1 MQQACHATIPAMTD
15 PDAAPPADPLAAFLA
30 ELGRFSVDDLAMVAL
45 PEPDPD
51 ERAALLQRAVDAAHA
66 ADRREELAAAPA
78 RAREQLFRAWSRR
91 GYEPTWF
98 GLNWG
103 RSLGRADDRA
113 RLVAAVED
121 AAVAAVVADLLS
133 AEDVGALREPFE
145 IATSMAGAGPVV
157 ESDRP
162 RLAEASAPSS
172 SSRRPWRSAPRSS
185 TGAYVL
191 GGALAAPGCSRSLQ
205 RRRRG

>member
-1 MQQACHATIPAMTD
+1 MTD
-15 PDAAPPADPLAAFLA
+15 PVAVPPATPPADPLAAFLA
-30 ELGRFSVDDLAMVAL
+30 ELGRYSVDDLSMVAL
-45 PEPDPD
+45 PEPDAD

-66 ADRREELAAAPA
+66 ADRRAELAMAPA

-121 AAVAAVVADLLS
+121 AAVAAVMADLLS
-133 AEDVGALREPFE
+133 PEDVGALREPFD
-145 IATSMAGAGPVV
+145 IATSMAGAAPASNPIIRGSGPQRGFVAALLGLGIV
-157 ESDRP
+157 GAV
-162 RLAEASAPSS
+162 LT
-172 SSRRPWRSAPRSS
+172 
-185 TGAYVL
+185 TGALLV
-191 GGALAAPGCSRSLQ
+191 GGAMAGVAWLTRLRKAR
-205 RRRRG
+205 

>member
-1 MQQACHATIPAMTD
+1 MSLP
-15 PDAAPPADPLAAFLA
+15 PPPPADPLAAFLA

-45 PEPDPD
+45 PEPDPE

-66 ADRREELAAAPA
+66 ADRREALAMAPA

-121 AAVAAVVADLLS
+121 AAVAAVMADLLS
-133 AEDVGALREPFE
+133 PEDVGALREPFE
-145 IATSMAGAGPVV
+145 IATSMAGAAPASNPIIRGSGPQRGFVAALLGLGIV
-157 ESDRP
+157 GAV
-162 RLAEASAPSS
+162 LT
-172 SSRRPWRSAPRSS
+172 
-185 TGAYVL
+185 TGALLV
-191 GGALAAPGCSRSLQ
+191 GGAMAAVAYLTRL
-205 RRRRG
+205 RRTR

>member
-1 MQQACHATIPAMTD
+1 MTA
-15 PDAAPPADPLAAFLA
+15 PPPADRVAAFLA

-66 ADRREELAAAPA
+66 ADRREELAVAPA

-133 AEDVGALREPFE
+133 PDDVGALREPFE
-145 IATSMAGAGPVV
+145 IATSMAGA
-157 ESDRP
+157 
-162 RLAEASAPSS
+162 APSS
-172 SSRRPWRSAPRSS
+172 NPIIRGSVPQRGFVAALLGLGIVGAVLT
-185 TGAYVL
+185 TGALIV
-191 GGALAAPGCSRSLQ
+191 GGAMAAVAYLTRL
-205 RRRRG
+205 RRGR

>member
-1 MQQACHATIPAMTD
+1 
-15 PDAAPPADPLAAFLA
+15 
-30 ELGRFSVDDLAMVAL
+30 MVAL

-51 ERAALLQRAVDAAHA
+51 ERAALLQRAVDAAHI
-66 ADRREELAAAPA
+66 ADRREELAKAPA
-78 RAREQLFRAWSRR
+78 RARDQLFKAWSRR

-133 AEDVGALREPFE
+133 SDDVGALREPFE
-145 IATSMAGAGPVV
+145 IATSMAGAGPSSNPIVRGSPTERAVV
-157 ESDRP
+157 VV
-162 RLAEASAPSS
+162 ASAVAI
-172 SSRRPWRSAPRSS
+172 SAAVF

-191 GGALAAPGCSRSLQ
+191 GGALAAALLAVAQ

>member
-1 MQQACHATIPAMTD
+1 MPGMPSPSAHIPE
-15 PDAAPPADPLAAFLA
+15 PLAAFLA

-66 ADRREELAAAPA
+66 ADRREELAKAPA
-78 RAREQLFRAWSRR
+78 RARDQLFRAWSRR

-133 AEDVGALREPFE
+133 PEDVGALREPFE
-145 IATSMAGAGPVV
+145 IATSMAGAGPSSNPIVRGSPGERAVV
-157 ESDRP
+157 VV
-162 RLAEASAPSS
+162 ASAVAI
-172 SSRRPWRSAPRSS
+172 SAAVF

-191 GGALAAPGCSRSLQ
+191 GGALAAGLLAVAQ

>member
-1 MQQACHATIPAMTD
+1 MTD
-15 PDAAPPADPLAAFLA
+15 PTAAPPADPLAAFLA
-30 ELGRFSVDDLAMVAL
+30 ELGRYSVDDLAMVAL

-66 ADRREELAAAPA
+66 ADRREELAMAPV

-121 AAVAAVVADLLS
+121 AAVAAVMADLLS
-133 AEDVGALREPFE
+133 PEDVGALREPFD
-145 IATSMAGAGPVV
+145 IATSMAGAAPASNPIIRGSGPQRGFVAALLGLGIV
-157 ESDRP
+157 GAV
-162 RLAEASAPSS
+162 LT
-172 SSRRPWRSAPRSS
+172 
-185 TGAYVL
+185 TGALLV
-191 GGALAAPGCSRSLQ
+191 GGAMAALAWLTRL
-205 RRRRG
+205 RRAR

>member
-1 MQQACHATIPAMTD
+1 MTNPA
-15 PDAAPPADPLAAFLA
+15 AAPPARPIDAFLA
-30 ELGRFSVDDLAMVAL
+30 ELGRLSVDDLAMVAL

-66 ADRREELAAAPA
+66 ANRREELATAPG
-78 RAREQLFRAWSRR
+78 RARDQLFRAWSRR

-121 AAVAAVVADLLS
+121 AAVAAVVADLVS
-133 AEDVGALREPFE
+133 PEDVGALREPFD
-145 IATSMAGAGPVV
+145 IASSMAGAGPSSNPIVRGSPGERAAVV
-157 ESDRP
+157 F
-162 RLAEASAPSS
+162 ASAVAI
-172 SSRRPWRSAPRSS
+172 SAAVL
-185 TGAYVL
+185 TGAFVL
-191 GGALAAPGCSRSLQ
+191 GGAVAAGLLALAQ
-205 RRRRG
+205 RRRGR

>member
-1 MQQACHATIPAMTD
+1 MTD
-15 PDAAPPADPLAAFLA
+15 PAAAPSTDALAAFLA
-30 ELGRFSVDDLAMVAL
+30 ELGRYSVDDLAMVAL

-66 ADRREELAAAPA
+66 ADRREELAMAPA

-98 GLNWG
+98 GLTWG

-121 AAVAAVVADLLS
+121 AAVAAVMADLLS
-133 AEDVGALREPFE
+133 PEDVGALREPFD
-145 IATSMAGAGPVV
+145 IATSMAGAAPASNPIIRGSGPQRGFVAALLGLGIV
-157 ESDRP
+157 GAV
-162 RLAEASAPSS
+162 LT
-172 SSRRPWRSAPRSS
+172 
-185 TGAYVL
+185 TGALLV
-191 GGALAAPGCSRSLQ
+191 GGAMAAVAYLTRL
-205 RRRRG
+205 RRTR

>member
-1 MQQACHATIPAMTD
+1 MSSPAAD
-15 PDAAPPADPLAAFLA
+15 SAADPLEAFLA
-30 ELGRFSVDDLAMVAL
+30 ELGRLNIDDLLMIAL

-91 GYEPTWF
+91 GIDPTWF

-121 AAVAAVVADLLS
+121 AAVAAVVADLLPV
-133 AEDVGALREPFE
+133 EDVAALREPFD
-145 IATSMAGAGPVV
+145 IAASMAGAGPDTNPAV
-157 ESDRP
+157 RG
-162 RLAEASAPSS
+162 SAR
-172 SSRRPWRSAPRSS
+172 RRPIVAAAFAIGVFGALV
-185 TGAYVL
+185 TGAWVVA
-191 GGALAAPGCSRSLQ
+191 GAIVTAVAYATRSL
-205 RRRRG
+205 RGRHGA

>member
-1 MQQACHATIPAMTD
+1 V
-15 PDAAPPADPLAAFLA
+15 DPLEPFLA
-30 ELGRFSVDDLAMVAL
+30 ELGRLNVDDLMMVAL

-66 ADRREELAAAPA
+66 ADRRDELATAPA
-78 RAREQLFRAWSRR
+78 RARDQLFRAWSRR
-91 GYEPTWF
+91 GFDPTWF

-133 AEDVGALREPFE
+133 EDDVAALRDPFE
-145 IATSMAGAGPVV
+145 IASSMAGAGP
-157 ESDRP
+157 
-162 RLAEASAPSS
+162 ATNPSS
-172 SSRRPWRSAPRSS
+172 RGLPRRRPLVALAFVAGVLSAIL
-185 TGAYVL
+185 TGAFIL
-191 GGALAAPGCSRSLQ
+191 AGALMAAATFVTRARG
-205 RRRRG
+205 RRDRT

>member
-1 MQQACHATIPAMTD
+1 VTD
-15 PDAAPPADPLAAFLA
+15 IAARPSADPLQAFLA
-30 ELGRFSVDDLAMVAL
+30 ELGRLNIDDLLMIAL

-66 ADRREELAAAPA
+66 ADRREALAVAPIKA
-78 RAREQLFRAWSRR
+78 RDQLFRAWSRR
-91 GYEPTWF
+91 GIDPTWF

-121 AAVAAVVADLLS
+121 AAVAAVVADLLP

-145 IATSMAGAGPVV
+145 LAASMAGAGPDTNPSARGEPRRQPVV
-157 ESDRP
+157 F
-162 RLAEASAPSS
+162 LAFVAGVFAIFL
-172 SSRRPWRSAPRSS
+172 
-185 TGAYVL
+185 TGAYVII
-191 GGALAAPGCSRSLQ
+191 GAILTAVAFVTRG
-205 RRRRG
+205 RRGRRETR

>member
-1 MQQACHATIPAMTD
+1 MTD
-15 PDAAPPADPLAAFLA
+15 PAAAPPGDALAAFLA
-30 ELGRFSVDDLAMVAL
+30 ELGRYSVDDLAMVAL

-66 ADRREELAAAPA
+66 ADRREELAMAPA

-121 AAVAAVVADLLS
+121 AAVAAVMADLLS
-133 AEDVGALREPFE
+133 PEDVGALREPFD
-145 IATSMAGAGPVV
+145 IATSMAGAAPASNPIIRGSGPQRGFVAALLGLGIV
-157 ESDRP
+157 GAI
-162 RLAEASAPSS
+162 LT
-172 SSRRPWRSAPRSS
+172 
-185 TGAYVL
+185 TGALLV
-191 GGALAAPGCSRSLQ
+191 GGAMAAVAYLTRL
-205 RRRRG
+205 RRTR

>member
-1 MQQACHATIPAMTD
+1 VTAP
-15 PDAAPPADPLAAFLA
+15 PPADRVAAFLA

-66 ADRREELAAAPA
+66 ADRREELAKAPA
-78 RAREQLFRAWSRR
+78 RARDQLFRAWSRR

-133 AEDVGALREPFE
+133 PDDVGALREPFE
-145 IATSMAGAGPVV
+145 IATSMAGA
-157 ESDRP
+157 
-162 RLAEASAPSS
+162 APSS
-172 SSRRPWRSAPRSS
+172 NPIIRGSVPQRGFVAALLGLGIVGAVLT
-185 TGAYVL
+185 TGALIV
-191 GGALAAPGCSRSLQ
+191 GGAMAAVAYLTRL
-205 RRRRG
+205 RRGR

>member
-1 MQQACHATIPAMTD
+1 MTTSD
-15 PDAAPPADPLAAFLA
+15 TPNADALGAFLA
-30 ELGRFSVDDLAMVAL
+30 ELGRLSVDDLAMVAL

-113 RLVAAVED
+113 RLIAAVED
-121 AAVAAVVADLLS
+121 AAVAAVVTDLLPE
-133 AEDVGALREPFE
+133 EDVAALREPYE
-145 IATSMAGAGPVV
+145 IARSMEGAAPAANPIIRGAVPQRGLVV
-157 ESDRP
+157 AL
-162 RLAEASAPSS
+162 LALGILTALAT
-172 SSRRPWRSAPRSS
+172 
-185 TGAYVL
+185 TGALLV
-191 GGALAAPGCSRSLQ
+191 GGAMAAVAYLTRARTGR
-205 RRRRG
+205 

>member
-1 MQQACHATIPAMTD
+1 MTD
-15 PDAAPPADPLAAFLA
+15 PRAAPLADPLQAFLA

-66 ADRREELAAAPA
+66 ADRREELAMAPA

-121 AAVAAVVADLLS
+121 AAVAAVMADLLS
-133 AEDVGALREPFE
+133 PEDVGALREPFE
-145 IATSMAGAGPVV
+145 IATSMAGAAP
-157 ESDRP
+157 
-162 RLAEASAPSS
+162 ASNPIVRGTPTERAAVIFG
-172 SSRRPWRSAPRSS
+172 SAVAISAALL
-185 TGAYVL
+185 TGAFVL
-191 GGALAAPGCSRSLQ
+191 GGVVAAGILALAQ
-205 RRRRG
+205 RRRKG

>member
-1 MQQACHATIPAMTD
+1 MTD
-15 PDAAPPADPLAAFLA
+15 PAAAPSTDALAAFLA
-30 ELGRFSVDDLAMVAL
+30 ELGRYSVDDLAMVAL

-66 ADRREELAAAPA
+66 ADRREELAMAPA

-121 AAVAAVVADLLS
+121 AAVAAVMADLLS
-133 AEDVGALREPFE
+133 PEDVGALREPFD
-145 IATSMAGAGPVV
+145 IATSMAGAAPASNPIIRGSGPQRGFVAALLGLGIV
-157 ESDRP
+157 GAV
-162 RLAEASAPSS
+162 LT
-172 SSRRPWRSAPRSS
+172 
-185 TGAYVL
+185 TGALLV
-191 GGALAAPGCSRSLQ
+191 GGAMAAVAYLTRL
-205 RRRRG
+205 RRTR

>member
-1 MQQACHATIPAMTD
+1 MSRYD
-15 PDAAPPADPLAAFLA
+15 PDNDHFDTAPPADPLEAFLA

-66 ADRREELAAAPA
+66 ADRREELAMAPA

-133 AEDVGALREPFE
+133 PEDVGALREPFE
-145 IATSMAGAGPVV
+145 IATSMAGAA
-157 ESDRP
+157 P
-162 RLAEASAPSS
+162 RRIRSFAAHQASAPSS
-172 SSRRPWRSAPRSS
+172 WSASAVAIS
-185 TGAYVL
+185 AAVFTGAYVL
-191 GGALAAPGCSRSLQ
+191 GGALAAGLLAVAQ
-205 RRRRG
+205 RRRRS